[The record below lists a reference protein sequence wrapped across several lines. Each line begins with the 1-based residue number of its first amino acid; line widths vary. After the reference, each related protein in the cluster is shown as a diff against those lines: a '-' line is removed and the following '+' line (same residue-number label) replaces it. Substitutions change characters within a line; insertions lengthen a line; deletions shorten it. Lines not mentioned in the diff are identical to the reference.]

1 MSLEA
6 QSDKEATPVDT
17 VENSTEK
24 HTRLK
29 KKMMKVISSFFK
41 KTWKAFKWP
50 SFCCCKTRVEPFVPL
65 QEDSEPDPEPADP
78 KPHFVEEPFGCRP
91 TDDFRQF
98 DFEMNNTNVDFT
110 QSTDDDPLIDGPLV
124 SQDALESVI
133 KREFKKLPT
142 HWAVSVISFLHV
154 VYVVLCIAITVF
166 CWISG
171 EHTPECTAALQG
183 IDSKTVILLGKV
195 ALWVTVFI
203 YDRFVQHHHS
213 AVRRRGYLDF
223 YRLTREIKNLPL
235 LIHSAGNALIL
246 IVIIPSSLLD
256 ASVKNLSVYLLLAI
270 ICLELLLS
278 VICLL
283 GYAECIQTPRDILRD
298 GSSLEDV
305 VEKQADLID
314 YLKQHNSVLSR
325 RILALTAQQIR
336 G

>member
-1 MSLEA
+1 GVMESVRTSA
-6 QSDKEATPVDT
+6 
-17 VENSTEK
+17 
-24 HTRLK
+24 H
-29 KKMMKVISSFFK
+29 
-41 KTWKAFKWP
+41 
-50 SFCCCKTRVEPFVPL
+50 
-65 QEDSEPDPEPADP
+65 
-78 KPHFVEEPFGCRP
+78 G
-91 TDDFRQF
+91 
-98 DFEMNNTNVDFT
+98 NNTNVDFT

-154 VYVVLCIAITVF
+154 VYVVLCIVITVF
-166 CWISG
+166 CWISD
-171 EHTPECTAALQG
+171 EHTPECTAALQS

-195 ALWVTVFI
+195 ALWVMVFI
-203 YDRFVQHHHS
+203 FDRFVQHHHS

-223 YRLTREIKNLPL
+223 YRLTRKIKTLPL

-246 IVIIPSSLLD
+246 IVIAPSSLLD
-256 ASVKNLSVYLLLAI
+256 ANVKNLSVYLLLAI

-283 GYAECIQTPRDILRD
+283 GYAVHVVKFNSKKPHPDVTEEEHSHGCSSEGHTETGFRD

-325 RILALTAQQIR
+325 RIIALTAQQIR